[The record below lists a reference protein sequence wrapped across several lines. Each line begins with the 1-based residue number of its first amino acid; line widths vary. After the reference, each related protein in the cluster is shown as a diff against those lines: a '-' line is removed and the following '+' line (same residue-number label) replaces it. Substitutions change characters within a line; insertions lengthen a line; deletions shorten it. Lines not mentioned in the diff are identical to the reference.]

1 VTLAVNVDPAAN
13 LNPDALP
20 TIFGQLGI
28 PEYARNDPEL
38 IDCVPAK
45 PGPEI
50 VPDVL
55 TVPEIALEFVKQYPI
70 VVWPDESTGL
80 TTNWMLV
87 FGVTGAARVVPRILP
102 IPCVYPILFV
112 VIDTETVEDEG
123 SELTVS
129 NPEELMFAE
138 PPGAFPVVIFAAQ
151 L

>member
-1 VTLAVNVDPAAN
+1 MLNVVLPTLVLPFAIAVTLAVNVDPAAN

-87 FGVTGAARVVPRILP
+87 FGAL
-102 IPCVYPILFV
+102 
-112 VIDTETVEDEG
+112 
-123 SELTVS
+123 S
-129 NPEELMFAE
+129 PE
-138 PPGAFPVVIFAAQ
+138 Q
-151 L
+151 SC